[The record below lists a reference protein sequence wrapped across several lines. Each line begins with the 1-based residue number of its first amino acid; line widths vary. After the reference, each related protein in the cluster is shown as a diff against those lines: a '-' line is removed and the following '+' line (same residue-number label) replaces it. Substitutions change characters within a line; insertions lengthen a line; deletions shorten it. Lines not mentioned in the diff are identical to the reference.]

1 MCELPREPAEWPE
14 GLLGSVLPGPPQKD
28 PLQSSLLT
36 FRTAGQFG
44 EHFIKS
50 HSGGLAVMVA
60 TVGHLLLDGPRATS
74 LPQTPSRTLSAP
86 LQSGSESPHLTVGTL
101 RQVKDGCKRFPPPP
115 CWWAR
120 DRCDQGRVAQ
130 VTWRPHHS

>member
-1 MCELPREPAEWPE
+1 MRGPWEPAEWPE

-60 TVGHLLLDGPRATS
+60 TMWGTCYWTGPGPPASHR
-74 LPQTPSRTLSAP
+74 
-86 LQSGSESPHLTVGTL
+86 
-101 RQVKDGCKRFPPPP
+101 PPPGL
-115 CWWAR
+115 C
-120 DRCDQGRVAQ
+120 QHHFKVAVKVPILQ
-130 VTWRPHHS
+130 WEH